1 MSNTSKEK
9 QTKSLTILSNGEK
22 MSQQAALVNHFK
34 NLRSKHNLTLDET
47 IDALAGVFDA
57 LEWDVL
63 DIDTP
68 EDYQEQ
74 LKAEYDAI
82 RQMLTSF

>member
-1 MSNTSKEK
+1 
-9 QTKSLTILSNGEK
+9 
-22 MSQQAALVNHFK
+22 MSQQADLVNHFK
-34 NLRSKHNLTLDET
+34 NLRVKHNLTLDET

-68 EDYQEQ
+68 EDYQEK
-74 LKAEYDAI
+74 LNAEYDAI
-82 RQMLTSF
+82 RQMLTSC

>member
-1 MSNTSKEK
+1 
-9 QTKSLTILSNGEK
+9 
-22 MSQQAALVNHFK
+22 MSQRADLVNHFK
-34 NLRSKHNLTLDET
+34 NLRAKHNLTLDDT
-47 IDALAGVFDA
+47 IDALAGVFSA

-74 LKAEYDAI
+74 LNAEYDAI